1 MKQELAPRGVGIPG
15 LQAGEDVKCTEEVR
29 PLGECEDF
37 EHASERADA
46 LDPPWG
52 CHWVF
57 SEERLRL
64 FKQNIEEVLN

>member
-1 MKQELAPRGVGIPG
+1 MKYFAMV
-15 LQAGEDVKCTEEVR
+15 CTEEVR

-52 CHWVF
+52 CHWIF

-64 FKQNIEEVLN
+64 FKQNIEEVLK